1 MKLLLWLIAIFTAAV
16 AVTMLA
22 GVNDGYALFVVP
34 PYRLDISLNALII
47 LIIAAFI
54 VVYGLFRLTFN
65 ALELPKHV
73 KAYHRKRNQETAR
86 TALFD
91 ALEAFFEG
99 RYNRAERDANKVA
112 ELEDDP
118 RGKALAS
125 LLAARSAHI
134 VRDFD
139 KRDGYLSQAGLAD
152 QHAKLARYITQAEL
166 LADQRESTAALDA
179 LEEAKSI
186 APKLTNALRLE
197 LKIRQQRGEP
207 DAVLRI
213 LEQLQKSDAID
224 SATAQTIRLA
234 SYLHIL
240 KHEPMNVRSL
250 REWWGRLDKTD
261 RLQPRLAAAAARKL
275 LQLGDAE
282 LATDILI
289 NALEHDWDTELIEI
303 FGNLH
308 HSGTHSN
315 DNLLKLIQQA
325 ESWLPQ
331 HPKDAALLLTLGRLC
346 HAQQLWGKAQS
357 YLEASL
363 AVSPSVVAHIELA
376 QLLEHIGKHE
386 QAAQHFKK
394 SLSHAMVD
402 IVE

>member
-1 MKLLLWLIAIFTAAV
+1 MLLWLIAIFTAAV

-47 LIIAAFI
+47 MIITAFI
-54 VVYGLFRLTFN
+54 IVYGLFRLTFS
-65 ALELPKHV
+65 ALELPKQV
-73 KAYHRKRNQETAR
+73 KAYHRKRNQEAAR
-86 TALFD
+86 TAMLD

-99 RYNRAERDANKVA
+99 RYNRAEREASKMFD
-112 ELEDDP
+112 LEEDP
-118 RGKALAS
+118 RGKALAA

-139 KRDGYLSQAGLAD
+139 KRDHHLSQAGIAD
-152 QHAKLARYITQAEL
+152 QHVRLARYITQAEL
-166 LADQRESTAALDA
+166 LADQRETTAALDA

-207 DAVLRI
+207 EAVLRI

-224 SATAQTIRLA
+224 TATAQTIRLA
-234 SYLHIL
+234 SHLHIL
-240 KHEPMNVRSL
+240 KHEPMNARSL
-250 REWWGRLDKTD
+250 REWWSRLDKHD

-275 LQLGDAE
+275 LQLGDIE
-282 LATDILI
+282 LATDVLI
-289 NALEHDWDTELIEI
+289 NALEQDWDTELIEL

-308 HSGTHSN
+308 HNHPQGN

-394 SLSHAMVD
+394 SLSHALVD
-402 IVE
+402 IVD